1 MTGPPQFFL
10 YRIPMSIDNL
20 SPRLQSLQRDSALL
34 LQKAVAD
41 YGDQGEVVYSTSLGI
56 EAMVLMDL
64 IFSFAP
70 EISIFTL
77 DTGRLPPETLELLD
91 RVERRYKQRIDVFY
105 PDAQQVQN
113 YVRENGIN
121 GFYIGL
127 AERQA
132 CCAVRKVE
140 PFMRAING
148 KKAWVTGVR
157 REQTAER
164 AKGQPIEW
172 DERYDM
178 WKVSPILDWTEQDI
192 HDYVKARALSYNP
205 LHDQGYP
212 SIGCAP
218 CTRAVE
224 PGADPRSGRWWWEN
238 PETRECGLQPRSRV
252 IPIKPVKQTVTS

>member
-1 MTGPPQFFL
+1 
-10 YRIPMSIDNL
+10 MSTDTL
-20 SPRLQSLQRDSALL
+20 TPRLQALQSESAKL

-41 YGDQGEVVYSTSLGI
+41 YGDVVYSTSLGI
-56 EAMVLMDL
+56 EAIVLLDL
-64 IFSFAP
+64 IFTYAP
-70 EISIFTL
+70 EISVFTL
-77 DTGRLPPETLELLD
+77 DTGRLPPETLDLLD
-91 RVERRYKQRIDVFY
+91 RIERRYQQRIEVFY
-105 PDAQQVQN
+105 PDTEAVQK

-121 GFYIGL
+121 GFYLGL

-140 PFMRAING
+140 PFMRAIKG
-148 KKAWVTGVR
+148 HKAWVTGVR
-157 REQTAER
+157 KEQTAER
-164 AKGQPIEW
+164 AKGEAIEW
-172 DERYDM
+172 DARYDM

-192 HDYVKARALSYNP
+192 HDYVKARALPYNP

-238 PETRECGLQPRSRV
+238 PETRECGLQPRTKV
-252 IPIKPVKQTVTS
+252 IPIKPVRQSVS

>member
-1 MTGPPQFFL
+1 
-10 YRIPMSIDNL
+10 MSLDDL

-41 YGDQGEVVYSTSLGI
+41 HGDVVYSTSLGI
-56 EAMVLMDL
+56 EAIVLMDL
-64 IFSFAP
+64 IFTFAP
-70 EISIFTL
+70 EISVFTL
-77 DTGRLPPETLELLD
+77 DTGRLPPETLDLLD

-105 PDAQQVQN
+105 PNAESVER

-121 GFYIGL
+121 GFYAGL

-132 CCAVRKVE
+132 CCQVRKVE
-140 PFMRAING
+140 PFMRAIQG
-148 KKAWVTGVR
+148 HKAWVTGVR
-157 REQTAER
+157 KEQTAER
-164 AKGQPIEW
+164 AKSQPVEW
-172 DERYDM
+172 DERYSM
-178 WKVSPILDWTEQDI
+178 WKISPILDWTEADI
-192 HDYVKARALSYNP
+192 HDYVKAKALPYNP

-238 PETRECGLQPRSRV
+238 PETRECGLQPRTKV
-252 IPIKPVKQTVTS
+252 IPIKPVRQTVT